1 MFKYAV
7 YKNSQTPPIWTW
19 LCSYHYLPEAIG
31 AQDEWRHLLRLSSPD
46 TALAI
51 VKMADTFPAPVV
63 LCDATVGKHRVH
75 SLKDRD
81 AVPALEHLEALPYAY
96 HKPGRMES

>member
-19 LCSYHYLPEAIG
+19 LCSYHYLPEAIE

-46 TALAI
+46 TAFAI

-63 LCDATVGKHRVH
+63 LYDATVCKHRVH

-81 AVPALEHLEALPYAY
+81 AVPALEHLEVSTDARRVTR
-96 HKPGRMES
+96 RMES